1 MERGKLN
8 PNYITGFTDGEGSFV
23 VSIRR
28 TSRLNIGYSVELS
41 FRIKQHLTKKK
52 KNFFFFFE

>member
-8 PNYITGFTDGEGSFV
+8 PSYRAGPTGRGGGSV
-23 VSIRR
+23 AGIRR

-41 FRIKQHLTKKK
+41 FRIKQHLTN
-52 KNFFFFFE
+52 KNL